1 MSEKPAY
8 AELVAQAERAVK
20 DVKDAEL
27 RKVAFEKILDA
38 LLAAASETAG
48 TQASAAAGEK
58 PENKK
63 QETAESKK
71 GTQKVTTKKKAR
83 KGPKAY
89 VRELVD
95 EGFFKKPKTL
105 AQVKVELEN
114 RGHHIAVTSLS
125 GPLQALC
132 KERTLRRQKTKAK
145 ADSKKQTYNYSE
157 W

>member
-1 MSEKPAY
+1 MGGRPAY

-38 LLAAASETAG
+38 LLSEASETAAPPA
-48 TQASAAAGEK
+48 TAAVGEK
-58 PENKK
+58 PEASK
-63 QETAESKK
+63 QKATTSKK
-71 GTQKVTTKKKAR
+71 DTGKTTTNRKAR
-83 KGPKAY
+83 KGPKAC

-95 EGFFKKPKTL
+95 DGFFKKPKTL

-125 GPLQALC
+125 GPLQGLC
-132 KERTLRRQKTKAK
+132 KERILRRQKTKAK
-145 ADSKKQTYNYSE
+145 AGGKKQTYDYSE

>member
-1 MSEKPAY
+1 MSGKPAY
-8 AELVAQAERAVK
+8 AELVAQAERAVQ

-38 LLAAASETAG
+38 LLSEASETAAPPA
-48 TQASAAAGEK
+48 TVAAGVKLEA
-58 PENKK
+58 KK
-63 QETAESKK
+63 QKAAKPDKDTRKTA
-71 GTQKVTTKKKAR
+71 TNKKAR

-95 EGFFKKPKTL
+95 DDFFKKPKTL

-145 ADSKKQTYNYSE
+145 AGGKKQTYDYSE